1 MSFREANQ
9 KMYAVTRNANK
20 RLKRR
25 DETIQLQ
32 KDQIQ
37 SQQHIIEEYEKKLKS
52 SEFQLSRLKA
62 SLDRVNH
69 RASYWRGKAESI
81 KHQKSTK
88 NFKLCNEIESLRE
101 KVCALNLEN
110 AEMNE
115 TLESILSSEEIS
127 TFEKGRYTDDVRMCI
142 YELLSLNVGVR
153 NVSQI
158 IRSVLKN
165 IAHKS
170 VTRLPSYGLTCQMI
184 LESLSVL
191 QAHLREKL
199 TEAHSYGS
207 YWMI

>member
-1 MSFREANQ
+1 M
-9 KMYAVTRNANK
+9 
-20 RLKRR
+20 
-25 DETIQLQ
+25 
-32 KDQIQ
+32 
-37 SQQHIIEEYEKKLKS
+37 
-52 SEFQLSRLKA
+52 SRLKA

-88 NFKLCNEIESLRE
+88 NFRLCNEIESLWE

-110 AEMNE
+110 AEVNE

-142 YELLSLNVGVR
+142 YELLSLNVGVH
-153 NVSQI
+153 NV
-158 IRSVLKN
+158 SVLKN

-191 QAHLREKL
+191 QAQLGEKL
-199 TEAHSYGS
+199 TEADSYGTLQTDGTT
-207 YWMI
+207 